1 MLKFF
6 YNVLLQFGIEPRKT
20 FYSIKGLPVFFRD
33 YFVYIKRQ
41 KNLVGAFPI
50 TKIYPILHERFIQ
63 AGEAEGP
70 YFHQDIWAAKK
81 IYQKN
86 PKRHLDIGSSVNGF
100 ISHLLVFREVEL
112 VDIRKLESK
121 VKGLSFLQSDA
132 TTLKEFSDNSIESI
146 SSLHAGEHFGLG
158 RYGDPVDPIAH
169 LKFIQSLTRV
179 LAPGGRLYFSVPSG
193 VEQLLFNAHR
203 VFAPETVVN
212 AFSGL
217 ELLSFSC
224 VKDDG
229 AFYENCSPSE
239 ISKEMYGCGFYEY
252 TKLEGK

>member
-1 MLKFF
+1 MGSKSALHLGRPII
-6 YNVLLQFGIEPRKT
+6 YP
-20 FYSIKGLPVFFRD
+20 LPVSCSFCH
-33 YFVYIKRQ
+33 
-41 KNLVGAFPI
+41 KN
-50 TKIYPILHERFIQ
+50 
-63 AGEAEGP
+63 
-70 YFHQDIWAAKK
+70 AASCFYC
-81 IYQKN
+81 IAQQTSTAT
-86 PKRHLDIGSSVNGF
+86 PQLLGF
-100 ISHLLVFREVEL
+100 CR
-112 VDIRKLESK
+112 
-121 VKGLSFLQSDA
+121 
-132 TTLKEFSDNSIESI
+132 ESI